1 MVNTINPTSIGY
13 GFWWGLWEG
22 LGWLD
27 KKLDQ
32 IKHAMQHNMDEQN
45 NMIWRLS
52 KAKTKVILN

>member
-1 MVNTINPTSIGY
+1 LFIPDGKWYTINPTSIGY
-13 GFWWGLWEG
+13 GFLWGLWEG

-45 NMIWRLS
+45 D
-52 KAKTKVILN
+52 KT